1 MKVCIAEK
9 PSVAREIAEVLGATQ
24 RMNGYIE
31 GNGYQ
36 VTWTFGHLCTL
47 KEPHEYAE
55 NWKRWSLG
63 SLPMIPPRF
72 GIKLIE
78 NPTYEQQFKVIES
91 LMQNAEMVINCGDAG
106 QEGEL
111 IQRWVMQKA
120 GCKCPVYRLWIKKI
134 QQDSAI
140 YYIKRN
146 MEIASFM
153 KDTAR
158 IYTSRLRLATLY
170 AFSGMYRESES
181 LLRSI
186 DRELLSKEQKQDF
199 YEAYYS
205 FFSYYSTNL
214 DSFEYRKQLDLYKD
228 SLLSVL
234 DTVSYRYKIN
244 LAQKYLAHGQA
255 RSAEKVLIPLLEKE
269 ERYNPNFAMITY
281 LLGDVYDMDGRIDL
295 ARDYY
300 TLSVIA
306 DIKRAFLD
314 SGSIQK
320 LALNYYESG
329 DLSNALKYAQLAIEG
344 AVTCNIQFRM
354 NEISKFYP
362 IINASYQTQEAQGK
376 RQLMTYF
383 LLISLLTLFL
393 ILSLAYVY
401 RQMRKISAIRE
412 ELVNT
417 NACLVKLNGEISE
430 TNNLL
435 QERNIQL
442 SESNH
447 IKEEYIAHF
456 LDLCSTYINKLED
469 YQKSLQKKAM
479 NKQLDEL
486 FKMLRS
492 TRMVENEVEALY
504 VNFDRI
510 FLGLY
515 PTFVRDFNA
524 LLQPEERIVLKSE
537 DLLNKELRIFALMRL
552 GVTDSVRIA
561 AFLRCSLSTIYN
573 YRTKVRNKAL
583 VPRDEFEGWVM
594 RIGINRNPL

>member
-1 MKVCIAEK
+1 
-9 PSVAREIAEVLGATQ
+9 
-24 RMNGYIE
+24 
-31 GNGYQ
+31 
-36 VTWTFGHLCTL
+36 
-47 KEPHEYAE
+47 
-55 NWKRWSLG
+55 
-63 SLPMIPPRF
+63 
-72 GIKLIE
+72 
-78 NPTYEQQFKVIES
+78 
-91 LMQNAEMVINCGDAG
+91 
-106 QEGEL
+106 
-111 IQRWVMQKA
+111 
-120 GCKCPVYRLWIKKI
+120 
-134 QQDSAI
+134 
-140 YYIKRN
+140 
-146 MEIASFM
+146 
-153 KDTAR
+153 
-158 IYTSRLRLATLY
+158 
-170 AFSGMYRESES
+170 
-181 LLRSI
+181 
-186 DRELLSKEQKQDF
+186 
-199 YEAYYS
+199 
-205 FFSYYSTNL
+205 
-214 DSFEYRKQLDLYKD
+214 
-228 SLLSVL
+228 
-234 DTVSYRYKIN
+234 
-244 LAQKYLAHGQA
+244 
-255 RSAEKVLIPLLEKE
+255 
-269 ERYNPNFAMITY
+269 
-281 LLGDVYDMDGRIDL
+281 
-295 ARDYY
+295 
-300 TLSVIA
+300 
-306 DIKRAFLD
+306 
-314 SGSIQK
+314 
-320 LALNYYESG
+320 
-329 DLSNALKYAQLAIEG
+329 
-344 AVTCNIQFRM
+344 M

-362 IINASYQTQEAQGK
+362 IINASYQTREAQGK

-401 RQMRKISAIRE
+401 RQIRKISAIRE

-430 TNNLL
+430 T
-435 QERNIQL
+435 
-442 SESNH
+442 NH

-552 GVTDSVRIA
+552 RVTDSVRIA

-594 RIGINRNPL
+594 RIGVNRNPL

>member
-1 MKVCIAEK
+1 
-9 PSVAREIAEVLGATQ
+9 
-24 RMNGYIE
+24 MN
-31 GNGYQ
+31 
-36 VTWTFGHLCTL
+36 
-47 KEPHEYAE
+47 
-55 NWKRWSLG
+55 
-63 SLPMIPPRF
+63 
-72 GIKLIE
+72 KLI
-78 NPTYEQQFKVIES
+78 KVILFLIVGMVQVFAWGGLRGDTLAKELDEAVLNRSFYLQQREQRITQLKDMFLLSKIS
-91 LMQNAEMVINCGDAG
+91 LWQEYEINH
-106 QEGEL
+106 QLYEEF
-111 IQRWVMQKA
+111 
-120 GCKCPVYRLWIKKI
+120 KKI
-134 QQDSAI
+134 QQGSAI

-417 NACLVKLNGEISE
+417 NARLVKLNGEISE

-515 PTFVRDFNA
+515 PTFVKDFNA

>member
-1 MKVCIAEK
+1 
-9 PSVAREIAEVLGATQ
+9 
-24 RMNGYIE
+24 
-31 GNGYQ
+31 
-36 VTWTFGHLCTL
+36 
-47 KEPHEYAE
+47 
-55 NWKRWSLG
+55 
-63 SLPMIPPRF
+63 
-72 GIKLIE
+72 
-78 NPTYEQQFKVIES
+78 
-91 LMQNAEMVINCGDAG
+91 
-106 QEGEL
+106 
-111 IQRWVMQKA
+111 
-120 GCKCPVYRLWIKKI
+120 
-134 QQDSAI
+134 
-140 YYIKRN
+140 
-146 MEIASFM
+146 
-153 KDTAR
+153 
-158 IYTSRLRLATLY
+158 
-170 AFSGMYRESES
+170 
-181 LLRSI
+181 
-186 DRELLSKEQKQDF
+186 
-199 YEAYYS
+199 
-205 FFSYYSTNL
+205 
-214 DSFEYRKQLDLYKD
+214 
-228 SLLSVL
+228 
-234 DTVSYRYKIN
+234 
-244 LAQKYLAHGQA
+244 
-255 RSAEKVLIPLLEKE
+255 
-269 ERYNPNFAMITY
+269 
-281 LLGDVYDMDGRIDL
+281 
-295 ARDYY
+295 
-300 TLSVIA
+300 
-306 DIKRAFLD
+306 
-314 SGSIQK
+314 
-320 LALNYYESG
+320 
-329 DLSNALKYAQLAIEG
+329 
-344 AVTCNIQFRM
+344 M

-469 YQKSLQKKAM
+469 Y
-479 NKQLDEL
+479 
-486 FKMLRS
+486 
-492 TRMVENEVEALY
+492 